1 MDILLVV
8 LIIVLM
14 QSKERKVKIN
24 RIWLIPALLCFVTI
38 QSIIHMGQITLPQG
52 LLFVVM
58 LGIGLG
64 LGIIRGRALTFRFD
78 SKTGHVLRK
87 GNWVSTII
95 LLVILGAKIMIKQS
109 MFSDSTH
116 QTLMVVTN
124 AFLCITLG
132 TVISRR
138 YYIWEKYNELTQ
150 KRKYIHPLFNIAKN
164 GNTN

>member
-38 QSIIHMGQITLPQG
+38 QSIIHMGQITLLQG

-138 YYIWEKYNELTQ
+138 YYIWKKYNELTQ
-150 KRKYIHPLFNIAKN
+150 K
-164 GNTN
+164 T

>member
-38 QSIIHMGQITLPQG
+38 QSIIHVGQITLLQG

-138 YYIWEKYNELTQ
+138 YYIWKKYNELTQ
-150 KRKYIHPLFNIAKN
+150 K
-164 GNTN
+164 T

>member
-38 QSIIHMGQITLPQG
+38 QSIIHMGQITLLQG

-64 LGIIRGRALTFRFD
+64 LGIIRGRALIFRFD

-138 YYIWEKYNELTQ
+138 YYIWKKYNELTQ
-150 KRKYIHPLFNIAKN
+150 K
-164 GNTN
+164 T

>member
-38 QSIIHMGQITLPQG
+38 QSIIHMGQITLLQG

-95 LLVILGAKIMIKQS
+95 LLVILGTKIMIKQS

-138 YYIWEKYNELTQ
+138 YYIWKKYNELTQ
-150 KRKYIHPLFNIAKN
+150 K
-164 GNTN
+164 T

>member
-38 QSIIHMGQITLPQG
+38 QSIIHMGQITLLQG

-95 LLVILGAKIMIKQS
+95 LLVILGAKILIKQS

-150 KRKYIHPLFNIAKN
+150 K
-164 GNTN
+164 T

>member
-38 QSIIHMGQITLPQG
+38 QSIIHMGQITLLQG

-116 QTLMVVTN
+116 QILMVVTN

-150 KRKYIHPLFNIAKN
+150 K
-164 GNTN
+164 T

>member
-1 MDILLVV
+1 
-8 LIIVLM
+8 
-14 QSKERKVKIN
+14 
-24 RIWLIPALLCFVTI
+24 
-38 QSIIHMGQITLPQG
+38 QG

-64 LGIIRGRALTFRFD
+64 LGIIRGRALTFRLD

-87 GNWVSTII
+87 GNWVSAII

-109 MFSDSTH
+109 MFSGSTH

-138 YYIWEKYNELTQ
+138 YYIWKKYNELTQ
-150 KRKYIHPLFNIAKN
+150 KA
-164 GNTN
+164 

>member
-38 QSIIHMGQITLPQG
+38 QSIIHMGQITLLQG

-124 AFLCITLG
+124 AFYVL
-132 TVISRR
+132 
-138 YYIWEKYNELTQ
+138 
-150 KRKYIHPLFNIAKN
+150 H
-164 GNTN
+164 

>member
-38 QSIIHMGQITLPQG
+38 QSIIHMGQITLLQG

-138 YYIWEKYNELTQ
+138 YYIWKKYNELTQ
-150 KRKYIHPLFNIAKN
+150 KA
-164 GNTN
+164 